1 MTIALRR
8 DCSTTEPMMT
18 ASNPS
23 RIRFSTDDLP
33 PDQRFT
39 VWSEGFV
46 HRRMDME
53 FIDRS
58 PDGLRFTVEF
68 MPLGGVSAG
77 MVRGTASTFIRKP
90 GADRNDTLYMT
101 INRRGRFRVVQ
112 QDATFEL
119 AVGDAAVFDNRR
131 SSEFHCLDEGETWS
145 ISVPREALR
154 LLVRDIDATIE
165 RHIPASNP
173 ALRLLVGYL
182 ETLFALDHVHQPAL
196 AGVHIA
202 DLVASALGV
211 RQEAQ
216 ATIEER
222 GVRAARLRAVL
233 DAIAQGA
240 GRPDLDPSTV
250 AGELGVSVRY
260 LHRLLQ
266 DTGMTFSEHVLDR
279 RLERAHRLL
288 RDPRLAHRKIG
299 DLALQAGFSDLSHFN
314 RSFRRRFGL
323 TPSTARA
330 DALRKENE

>member
-1 MTIALRR
+1 
-8 DCSTTEPMMT
+8 MMT
-18 ASNPS
+18 PPNSPLPKPS
-23 RIRFSTDDLP
+23 RIRFSTEELP
-33 PDQRFT
+33 PEQRFA

-77 MVRGTASTFIRKP
+77 IVRGTPSTFIRKP

-101 INRRGRFRVVQ
+101 INRRGHFRVVQ

-131 SSEFHCLDEGETWS
+131 SSEFHSLDEGETFS

-154 LLVRDIDATIE
+154 LLIRDIDAVIE
-165 RHIPASNP
+165 RHIPASNA

-182 ETLFALDHVHQPAL
+182 ETLFALDDLDQPEL

-211 RQEAQ
+211 RREAQ

-222 GVRAARLRAVL
+222 SVRAARLRAVL

-240 GRPDLDPSTV
+240 GRPDLDPSAV
-250 AGELGVSVRY
+250 AGQLGVSVRY
-260 LHRLLQ
+260 LHRLLEHS
-266 DTGMTFSEHVLDR
+266 GKTFSEHVLDR

-299 DLALQAGFSDLSHFN
+299 DLALEAGFSDLSHFN

-323 TPSTARA
+323 TPSAARA
-330 DALRKENE
+330 EALRKENE